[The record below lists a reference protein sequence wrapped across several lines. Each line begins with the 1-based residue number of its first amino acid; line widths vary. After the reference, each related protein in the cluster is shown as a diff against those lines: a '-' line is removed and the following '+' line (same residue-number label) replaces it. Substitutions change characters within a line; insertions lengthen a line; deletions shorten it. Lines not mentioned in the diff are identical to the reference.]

1 MVRNFGIRNNYPIYE
16 IEKKPE
22 LTSCLIL
29 ADQYNYISLRL

>member
-22 LTSCLIL
+22 LNSCLSL
-29 ADQYNYISLRL
+29 ADQYNYISLRF

>member
-22 LTSCLIL
+22 LNSYLSL